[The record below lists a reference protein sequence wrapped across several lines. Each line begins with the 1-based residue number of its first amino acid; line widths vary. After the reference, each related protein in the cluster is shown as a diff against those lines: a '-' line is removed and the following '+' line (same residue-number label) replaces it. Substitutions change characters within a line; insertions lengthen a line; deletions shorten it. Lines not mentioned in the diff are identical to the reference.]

1 MRSAL
6 LVATVVV
13 PIYTALLHAWIYA
26 HRRHEIT
33 HLWLAISALGVVGIA
48 TSVLCRNAATSPAV
62 SLGWQQFELA
72 AGAVLAV
79 AFVCWAHA
87 ALALQRPR
95 MERAVAGLVVLIAV
109 GLATNSIF
117 SDVIVERPALG
128 GDGRTSEAMLAP
140 FGVFVVSIFAFFV
153 TYVGIT
159 LGRAAATASDARYL
173 FAAYCLFA
181 LTLLHDSAVG
191 ANLIVAPQI
200 LPLGSLVMMT
210 GLSAVLVR
218 GFVRSMG
225 EAERLATDLHARVE
239 ERSAELR
246 RKESQLIHGERLAA
260 LGALAA
266 GVAHEIND
274 PMAFVSSNLNRVEE
288 IWNHP
293 TERSDVPEILGECH
307 EGLARLRAT
316 VGELLRLARRN
327 EPATVPVDLAEV
339 VASVLPLVR
348 AEGRFR
354 ARWTEFLTAVPAVR
368 GDPGLLAQVALQ
380 LLLNGIRSIP
390 EGAPADHRI
399 AVSTGSERGRER
411 LRVRDSGPLI
421 PSVELQHFFDPFS
434 QLAAEDANA
443 RLGLAVT
450 HQIVVSHGGEIE
462 VTSDQRGTEVTVWLP
477 QAIEEGAQR
486 AEGERSS

>member
-1 MRSAL
+1 MWNAL

-13 PIYTALLHAWIYA
+13 PVYTALLHAWIYA

-33 HLWLAISALGVVGIA
+33 HLWLAISALGVAGIA
-48 TSVLCRNAATSPAV
+48 TSVIGRTAATSPAE
-62 SLGWQQFELA
+62 SLRWQEIEIA
-72 AGAVLAV
+72 VGAVLAI

-87 ALALQRPR
+87 ALGLRRPR
-95 MERAVAGLVVLIAV
+95 VERAVAALLALVAT

-128 GDGRTSEAMLAP
+128 GDGHLNEAMLTS
-140 FGVFVVSIFAFFV
+140 FGIFVVSIFALFV
-153 TYVGIT
+153 AYVGIA
-159 LGRAAATASDARYL
+159 LGRAAATRLDARYL
-173 FAAYCLFA
+173 FASYCLFA

-200 LPLGSLVMMT
+200 LPLGYLAMMT

-218 GFVRSMG
+218 GFVRSMS

-239 ERSAELR
+239 ERSTELR
-246 RKESQLIHGERLAA
+246 RKESQLVHGERLAA
-260 LGALAA
+260 LGTLAA

-293 TERSDVPEILGECH
+293 TESRDVPEILGECH
-307 EGLARLRAT
+307 DGVARLRAT

-327 EPATVPVDLAEV
+327 EAATVPVDLAEV

-354 ARWTEFLTAVPAVR
+354 ARWTELLTAVPAVR
-368 GDPGLLAQVALQ
+368 GDPSLLAQVALQ

-399 AVSTGSERGRER
+399 AVSTSSERGRVR
-411 LRVRDSGPLI
+411 LRVRDSGPPI
-421 PSVELQHFFDPFS
+421 PSAELQHIFDPFS
-434 QLAAEDANA
+434 PLAAEDANA

-462 VTSDQRGTEVTVWLP
+462 VSSDQRGTEVTVWLP
-477 QAIEEGAQR
+477 ISANA
-486 AEGERSS
+486 

>member
-33 HLWLAISALGVVGIA
+33 HLWLAVSALGIA
-48 TSVLCRNAATSPAV
+48 GMAVSVLGRTAATSPAE
-62 SLGWQQFELA
+62 SLRWQELEIVV
-72 AGAVLAV
+72 GSVLAI

-87 ALALQRPR
+87 ALGLQRPR
-95 MERAVAGLVVLIAV
+95 VEAAVVALLALVVIGV
-109 GLATNSIF
+109 ATKSIF

-128 GDGRTSEAMLAP
+128 GDGTLSEAMLTP
-140 FGVFVVSIFAFFV
+140 FGLFVVSIFAGFV
-153 TYVGIT
+153 GYVGFA
-159 LGRAAATASDARYL
+159 LGSAARTRLDARYL
-173 FAAYCLFA
+173 FAAYSLFG

-200 LPLGSLVMMT
+200 LPIGYLVMIT

-246 RKESQLIHGERLAA
+246 RKESQLVHGERLAA
-260 LGALAA
+260 LGTLAA

-274 PMAFVSSNLNRVEE
+274 PMAFVSSNLNRIEE
-288 IWNHP
+288 IWSHP
-293 TERSDVPEILGECH
+293 TERRDVPEILEECH
-307 EGLARLRAT
+307 DGLSRLRAT

-327 EPATVPVDLAEV
+327 ESETVPVDLADV

-399 AVSTGSERGRER
+399 AVSTGSERGRVR
-411 LRVRDSGPLI
+411 LRVRDSGPPI
-421 PSVELQHFFDPFS
+421 PSAELPHIFDPFS
-434 QLAAEDANA
+434 PLAAENVTS

-477 QAIEEGAQR
+477 VLASA
-486 AEGERSS
+486 